1 MATSKALTAKKASV
15 PLKIDDV
22 DAFMQTL
29 DYPLKAELE
38 AVRAII
44 LAADPGIA
52 EGIKWNSPSFR
63 TTEYF
68 ATFNLRSNDAVQL
81 ILHFGAKVND
91 ISAAGVAID
100 DPNGLLTWLAKDRA
114 TIKFDDMKTITAN
127 GTALVKVVRQWI
139 VHVR

>member
-1 MATSKALTAKKASV
+1 VTTSNVLT
-15 PLKIDDV
+15 DTNTV

-38 AVRAII
+38 AVRALI
-44 LAADPGIA
+44 LSVDPSIA
-52 EGIKWNSPSFR
+52 EGIKWNAPSFR

-68 ATFNLRSNDAVQL
+68 ATFNLRSKDAVQL

-100 DPNGLLTWLAKDRA
+100 DPNGLLKWLAKDRA
-114 TIKFDDMKTITAN
+114 TIKFHDMKTITAN
-127 GTALVKVVRQWI
+127 GPALAEIVRQWI
-139 VHVR
+139 VHAR